1 MHSILTQGGVDK
13 DINEVKNIVYAYR
26 NANPDLV
33 RAWGDAGDML
43 MAVKAGQKYSMGA
56 DNIIQSVPKEGML
69 KPNGMILG
77 LPNLRK
83 IATADGRES
92 WVYDKKLGRNII
104 QEYIHPAKVFQ
115 RCIQS
120 LARDIIGDQLL
131 AVSKKYKVV
140 LTVHDELV
148 MLCKEEETKECVSYV
163 EQCMTTA
170 PQWCSNLPLACEIGV
185 GDNYMDAK

>member
-1 MHSILTQGGVDK
+1 M
-13 DINEVKNIVYAYR
+13 
-26 NANPDLV
+26 
-33 RAWGDAGDML
+33 GDAGDML

-56 DNIIQSVPKEGML
+56 NNIIQSVPKEGML

-83 IATADGRES
+83 IATEDGRES

-131 AVSKKYKVV
+131 AVSK
-140 LTVHDELV
+140 
-148 MLCKEEETKECVSYV
+148 
-163 EQCMTTA
+163 
-170 PQWCSNLPLACEIGV
+170 I
-185 GDNYMDAK
+185 